1 MGKGKLS
8 ETKVLVFI
16 FITMILPA
24 LIGGGVMTFF
34 GVREIYR
41 ARESRNWPSTD
52 GTITRSEIIV
62 RTGGESS
69 GVPSG
74 PTSGT
79 YYDTDIVYQFTVDG
93 QTRRGNKVA
102 FGVHGS
108 TYSSLQTLLNRY
120 PAGKTV
126 NVYYRASAPDSCI
139 LEPGL
144 GHGQFWA
151 LPIIGLFIFLFMSFV
166 TIFVPRTLN
175 KQKKQIRRG
184 RARSRGC
191 SYQNSPRSIRLQRD
205 GQALEITLRKNR
217 IRLLVQIVAVMLC
230 PILFIY
236 LGFIIKEGLM
246 LVGVFGVVLLV
257 AFLVYFT
264 LEIFATE
271 TIRLE
276 TDKIEI
282 RRFKLRSEV
291 SKHIVRM
298 SDIKN
303 IIVSQN
309 DNNLWF
315 VDIRA
320 RDEDDGMSID
330 VGSRS
335 WISFEAAQWIRKCI
349 LKVRAT
355 ARRRGKGR

>member
-1 MGKGKLS
+1 MKRRQNGKGKS
-8 ETKVLVFI
+8 RETKVLALI

-34 GVREIYR
+34 GVREIYL
-41 ARESRNWPSTD
+41 ARESRSWPSTD
-52 GTITRSEIIV
+52 GTIKRSGLKV
-62 RTGGESS
+62 RTGGSS
-69 GVPSG
+69 TGPS
-74 PTSGT
+74 
-79 YYDTDIVYQFTVDG
+79 YDYDADIVYQFAVDG
-93 QTRRGNKVA
+93 QTRRGNEVT

-108 TYSSLQTLLNRY
+108 TASSVQTLLNRY
-120 PAGKTV
+120 PTGKTV

-144 GHGQFWA
+144 KHGQFWA
-151 LPIIGLFIFLFMSFV
+151 LPSIGLFIFLFMSFV
-166 TIFVPRTLN
+166 TIFVHWTLN
-175 KQKKQIRRG
+175 RQKKQIRRG
-184 RARSRGC
+184 RKRSRGFT
-191 SYQNSPRSIRLQRD
+191 YKNPPRSVRLQRD

-236 LGFIIKEGLM
+236 LGFVLKEGLM
-246 LVGVFGVVLLV
+246 FVGVIGVVLLV
-257 AFLVYFT
+257 IFLVYFT

-276 TDKIEI
+276 TDKVEI

-303 IIVSQN
+303 VIVSQN

-335 WISFEAAQWIRKCI
+335 WISFEVAQWIRKCI

-355 ARRRGKGR
+355 AKRRGKR